1 MGLFS
6 VLLLFNGS
14 ALSMHPLIFRHWEKF
29 PKSVAKIAYR
39 RDQGVSGG
47 IGLSFNIEIY
57 FAICV
62 TLIGKQPSDRVQR
75 IFKG

>member
-14 ALSMHPLIFRHWEKF
+14 ALSMHPLTFRHWEKF
-29 PKSVAKIAYR
+29 PKSVVKIAYR

-47 IGLSFNIEIY
+47 IGL
-57 FAICV
+57 
-62 TLIGKQPSDRVQR
+62 R
-75 IFKG
+75 